1 MKKTGFIL
9 NLLALSLLTWA
20 PGLFAQD
27 TLSRTDKFKARMDSL
42 KTTMPATGS
51 KETGN
56 TPQNGIPDTPDDKIS
71 TIYAVQTRYS
81 AEELLFKADSLR
93 KIYDF
98 PKAVEFYDLAMR
110 QTPDSLRRLS
120 IEEERV
126 QGENG
131 LSMMDYCSKP
141 VVVAKQK
148 FSISDFFLFY
158 PMTDKSWR
166 AKPNQLDSLSD
177 EPFVRATYIP
187 DGAGTL
193 FYSALE
199 SGDGVRNIYQTHF
212 QDTTWSA
219 PELIN
224 EQMTSLSNE
233 IYPMLSPDGKSL
245 YFASKGLYGVGG
257 YDLYVS
263 TFNKD
268 TQDWGT
274 PVNMGFPISSPY
286 DDFLYFSTDDG
297 RYSIFASNRECS
309 RDSVF
314 LYVLEYDSMPVR
326 SRISDV
332 AELRELA
339 ALNVGD
345 KRSRVDNSSMATDKN
360 LLSEDTRR
368 YADKITQ
375 IRILRDSVS
384 TVMSSGSDEILTILP
399 PLQKRLSAATRE
411 LQAIEMEFLAKGV
424 VMDPDKLQTDADREV
439 VGASSGYTFTKHE
452 MGPAINLVIDAAV
465 PKIDHTFKILEVGQF
480 ADESSIPEGLVY
492 QIMFV
497 TLSKKA
503 SVEQIKGLSP
513 VFERMNGSRYSYY
526 AGLFRSYKEALSQ
539 VNNVKRLGFKS
550 AMIVALRDGKTISVS
565 TARSLEAKTRTLYK
579 VKIYPPDG
587 QNLPDAALAGI
598 HELTD
603 KDIVKLLESG
613 STIYEV
619 GPLDDAAAADAIVE
633 KLKASGVSRAS
644 VVESGKIITDN

>member
-9 NLLALSLLTWA
+9 NFLALSLLTWA

-56 TPQNGIPDTPDDKIS
+56 TPQDGIPDTPDDKIS
-71 TIYAVQTRYS
+71 KIDAVQTRYS

-141 VVVAKQK
+141 MVVAKQK

-158 PMTDKSWR
+158 PMPDKSWR

-187 DGAGTL
+187 EGAGTI

-199 SGDGVRNIYQTHF
+199 SEGGVRNIYQTHF

-233 IYPMLSPDGKSL
+233 IYPMLSPDGNSL
-245 YFASKGLYGVGG
+245 YFASKGLYGMGG

-274 PVNMGFPISSPY
+274 PVNMGFPLSSPY

-339 ALNVGD
+339 TLNVGD
-345 KRSRVDNSSMATDKN
+345 KRSRVDNSSMATNKN
-360 LLSEDTRR
+360 LLSEDSRR

-384 TVMSSGSDEILTILP
+384 SVMSAGSNEILTILP
-399 PLQKRLSAATRE
+399 PLQKRLDAATRE

-452 MGPAINLVIDAAV
+452 MGQAVNLMIDAAV
-465 PKIDHTFKILEVGQF
+465 PKIDHTFKILDVGQF
-480 ADESSIPEGLVY
+480 ADESAIPEGLIY

-550 AMIVALRDGKTISVS
+550 ATIVALRDGKSISVS
-565 TARSLEAKTRTLYK
+565 TARSLEAKTHTLYK

-587 QNLPDAALAGI
+587 QNLPDAALEGI
-598 HELTD
+598 HELTE

-619 GPLDDAAAADAIVE
+619 GPLDDAAEADAIVE

-644 VVESGKIITDN
+644 VVESGTIIIDK

>member
-9 NLLALSLLTWA
+9 NFLALSLLTWA

-56 TPQNGIPDTPDDKIS
+56 TPQDGIPDTPDDKIS
-71 TIYAVQTRYS
+71 TIDAVQTRYS

-141 VVVAKQK
+141 MVVAKQK

-158 PMTDKSWR
+158 PMPDKSWR

-187 DGAGTL
+187 EGAGTI

-199 SGDGVRNIYQTHF
+199 SEGGVRNIYQTHF

-233 IYPMLSPDGKSL
+233 IYPMLSPDGNSL
-245 YFASKGLYGVGG
+245 YFASKGLYGMGG

-274 PVNMGFPISSPY
+274 PVNMGFPLSSPY

-339 ALNVGD
+339 TLNVGD
-345 KRSRVDNSSMATDKN
+345 KRSRVDNSSMATNKN
-360 LLSEDTRR
+360 LLSEDSRR

-384 TVMSSGSDEILTILP
+384 SVMSAGSNEILTILP
-399 PLQKRLSAATRE
+399 PLQKRLDAATRE

-452 MGPAINLVIDAAV
+452 MGQAVNLMIDAAV
-465 PKIDHTFKILEVGQF
+465 PKIDHTFKILDVGQF
-480 ADESSIPEGLVY
+480 ADESAIPEGLVY

-550 AMIVALRDGKTISVS
+550 ATIVALRDGKSISVS

-587 QNLPDAALAGI
+587 QNLPDAALEGI

-619 GPLDDAAAADAIVE
+619 GPLDDTAEADAIVE

-644 VVESGKIITDN
+644 VVESGTIIIDK

>member
-9 NLLALSLLTWA
+9 NFLALSLLTWA

-56 TPQNGIPDTPDDKIS
+56 TPQDGIPDTPDDKIS
-71 TIYAVQTRYS
+71 TIDAVQTRYS

-141 VVVAKQK
+141 MVVAKQK

-158 PMTDKSWR
+158 PMPDKSWR

-187 DGAGTL
+187 EGAGTI

-199 SGDGVRNIYQTHF
+199 SEGGVRNIYQTHF

-233 IYPMLSPDGKSL
+233 IYPMLSPDGNSL
-245 YFASKGLYGVGG
+245 YFASKGLYGMGG

-274 PVNMGFPISSPY
+274 PVNMGFPLSSPY

-339 ALNVGD
+339 TLNVGD
-345 KRSRVDNSSMATDKN
+345 KRSRVDNSSMATNKN
-360 LLSEDTRR
+360 LLSEDSRR

-384 TVMSSGSDEILTILP
+384 SVMSAGSDEILTILP
-399 PLQKRLSAATRE
+399 PLQKRLDAATRE

-452 MGPAINLVIDAAV
+452 MGQAVNLMIDAAV
-465 PKIDHTFKILEVGQF
+465 PKIDHTFKILDVGQF
-480 ADESSIPEGLVY
+480 ADESAIPEGLVY

-550 AMIVALRDGKTISVS
+550 ATIVALRDGKSISVS

-587 QNLPDAALAGI
+587 QNLPDAALEGI

-619 GPLDDAAAADAIVE
+619 GPLDDTAEADAIVE

-644 VVESGKIITDN
+644 VVESGTIIIDK

>member
-71 TIYAVQTRYS
+71 TIDAVQTRYS

-399 PLQKRLSAATRE
+399 PLQKRLDAATRE

-439 VGASSGYTFTKHE
+439 VGASSGYTFTKHD

>member
-71 TIYAVQTRYS
+71 TIDAVQTRYS

-297 RYSIFASNRECS
+297 HYSIFASNRECS

-399 PLQKRLSAATRE
+399 PLQKRLDAATRE

>member
-71 TIYAVQTRYS
+71 TIDAVQTRYS

-110 QTPDSLRRLS
+110 QTTDSLRRLS

-158 PMTDKSWR
+158 PMTVKSWR

-384 TVMSSGSDEILTILP
+384 TVMSSGSNEILTILP
-399 PLQKRLSAATRE
+399 PLQKRLDAATRE

>member
-71 TIYAVQTRYS
+71 TIDAVQTRYS

-110 QTPDSLRRLS
+110 QTTDSLRRLS

-399 PLQKRLSAATRE
+399 PLQKRLDAATRE

>member
-9 NLLALSLLTWA
+9 NFLALSLLTWA

-56 TPQNGIPDTPDDKIS
+56 TPQDGIPDTPDDKIS
-71 TIYAVQTRYS
+71 KIDAVQTRYS

-141 VVVAKQK
+141 MVVAKQK

-158 PMTDKSWR
+158 PMPDKSWR

-187 DGAGTL
+187 EGAGTI

-199 SGDGVRNIYQTHF
+199 SEGGVRNIYQTHF

-233 IYPMLSPDGKSL
+233 IYPMLSPDGNSL
-245 YFASKGLYGVGG
+245 YFASKGLYGMGG

-274 PVNMGFPISSPY
+274 PVNMGFPLSSPY

-339 ALNVGD
+339 TLNVGD
-345 KRSRVDNSSMATDKN
+345 KRSRVDNSSMATNKN
-360 LLSEDTRR
+360 LLSEDSRR

-384 TVMSSGSDEILTILP
+384 SVMSAGSNEILTILP
-399 PLQKRLSAATRE
+399 PLQKRLDAATRE

-452 MGPAINLVIDAAV
+452 MGQAVNLMIDAAV
-465 PKIDHTFKILEVGQF
+465 PKIDHTFKILDIGQF
-480 ADESSIPEGLVY
+480 ADESAIPEGLVY

-550 AMIVALRDGKTISVS
+550 ATIVALRDGKSISVS

-587 QNLPDAALAGI
+587 QNLPDAALEGI

-619 GPLDDAAAADAIVE
+619 GPLDDTAEADAIVE

-644 VVESGKIITDN
+644 VVESGTIIIDK